1 MDAMLSQAAVPN
13 LWQARLVLLPR
24 YWRGVLVHARE

>member
-1 MDAMLSQAAVPN
+1 MDAVLSQAAVPY

-24 YWRGVLVHARE
+24 YRRGVLVHARQ